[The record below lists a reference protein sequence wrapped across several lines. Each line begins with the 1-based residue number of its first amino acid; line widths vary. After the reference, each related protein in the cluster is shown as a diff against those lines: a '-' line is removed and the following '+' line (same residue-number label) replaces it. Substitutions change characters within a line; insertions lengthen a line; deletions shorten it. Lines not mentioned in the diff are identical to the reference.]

1 MAGLV
6 LNSTAVLR
14 LNFCAKLN
22 ICSSISATSPS
33 CKPLAVIVQPT
44 VLKSNDRRKMN
55 LENRIDIQQLEP
67 NAYKAMFALENYL
80 QNSGLSKT
88 HLELI
93 KIRASQINGCA
104 FCINMHTSD
113 ALKQGET
120 AQRIF
125 LLNAWK
131 ETELFAEEE
140 KAILAITEEVTLISQ
155 NGLSDKT
162 YKQAEKLFD
171 GNQIAQIIMAVVT
184 INAWNRIAISTK
196 KTVK

>member
-1 MAGLV
+1 ME
-6 LNSTAVLR
+6 
-14 LNFCAKLN
+14 
-22 ICSSISATSPS
+22 
-33 CKPLAVIVQPT
+33 Q
-44 VLKSNDRRKMN
+44 
-55 LENRIDIQQLEP
+55 RIDIQELEP
-67 NAYKAMFALENYL
+67 NAYKAMFSLENYL
-80 QNSGLSKT
+80 QNTQLSKT

-120 AQRIF
+120 EQRIF

-131 ETELFAEEE
+131 ETELFTEEE
-140 KAILAITEEVTLISQ
+140 KAVLTITEEITLISQ

-162 YKQAEKLFD
+162 YQQAEKLFN
-171 GNQIAQIIMAVVT
+171 GNYIAQIIMAVVT

-196 KTVK
+196 KMVK

>member
-1 MAGLV
+1 M
-6 LNSTAVLR
+6 
-14 LNFCAKLN
+14 K
-22 ICSSISATSPS
+22 
-33 CKPLAVIVQPT
+33 
-44 VLKSNDRRKMN
+44 

-80 QNSGLSKT
+80 QNSRLSKT

-104 FCINMHTSD
+104 FCINIHTSD
-113 ALKQGET
+113 ALKHGET

-131 ETELFAEEE
+131 ETELFTEEE
-140 KAILAITEEVTLISQ
+140 KSILAITEEITLIK

-162 YKQAEKLFD
+162 YTQAEKLFD

-196 KTVK
+196 KMVKDFRS